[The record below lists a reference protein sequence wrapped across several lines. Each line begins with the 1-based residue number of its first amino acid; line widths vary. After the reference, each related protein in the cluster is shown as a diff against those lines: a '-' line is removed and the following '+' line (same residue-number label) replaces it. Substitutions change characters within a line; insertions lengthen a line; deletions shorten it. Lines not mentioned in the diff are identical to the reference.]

1 MSSAVKKLAIG
12 LNLFY
17 NFKTDFRHFTN
28 FEVTYTYIY
37 IAGFVGTTI
46 LLGLQF
52 FQSTHLSFHCHEGA
66 AYADV
71 CPSEFALCSCPGEAL
86 RTNVCNGTL
95 PHTGCTCC
103 AYGKLE
109 LRSGVL
115 LFVTHLGGLYT
126 FTMGVSIVLLALVRL
141 GLSDAPKATEPAD
154 KPYKPDRPPDVELC
168 RVTSKV

>member
-1 MSSAVKKLAIG
+1 MSAAAKRLAIG

-28 FEVTYTYIY
+28 FEVTYTYVY
-37 IAGFVGTTI
+37 MAGFLGTTV
-46 LLGLQF
+46 LLAFQF
-52 FQSTHLSFHCHEGA
+52 FQSTHLSFHCQQGA
-66 AYADV
+66 AYADI

-95 PHTGCTCC
+95 PPAGCTCC
-103 AYGKLE
+103 SYGKLE

-126 FTMGVSIVLLALVRL
+126 FTMGLSIVLLGLVRL
-141 GLSDAPKATEPAD
+141 ALAETHKGPDKPRPDKPAD
-154 KPYKPDRPPDVELC
+154 VAVELC
-168 RVTSKV
+168 PVGRVENV